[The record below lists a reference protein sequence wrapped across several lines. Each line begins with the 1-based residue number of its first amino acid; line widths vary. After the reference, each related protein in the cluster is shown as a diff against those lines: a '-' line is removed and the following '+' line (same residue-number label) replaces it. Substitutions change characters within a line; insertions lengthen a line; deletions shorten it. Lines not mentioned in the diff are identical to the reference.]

1 MSCYYSIPYYPTLS
15 LILVLNPITPKI
27 KALAIPLHMSS
38 AGRRP
43 GYFPFLPTAPFW
55 SSTQIQ
61 VSKVHYCNTVPLQM
75 QNALNTIKLQKISH
89 QCIQLKKKKE
99 LSNLPDPRQYS
110 VSQTRVGP
118 FPPSSLPL
126 RKSSNIYI
134 FNPIKN
140 VKKKYNWVH
149 CAMWLNISKAHPFC
163 AAVTCIAPKS
173 SSSSRLRLRLPV
185 KEMWKQE

>member
-15 LILVLNPITPKI
+15 LILVHNPITPKI
-27 KALAIPLHMSS
+27 KALAIPPHMSS

-43 GYFPFLPTAPFW
+43 GYFPFFADCPVLVVYTNSSIESALLQYCPAANAKCFKYYKTAKNLPSVHTA
-55 SSTQIQ
+55 QE
-61 VSKVHYCNTVPLQM
+61 
-75 QNALNTIKLQKISH
+75 
-89 QCIQLKKKKE
+89 KKKE

-110 VSQTRVGP
+110 VSQTRVAP

-140 VKKKYNWVH
+140 VKKKYN
-149 CAMWLNISKAHPFC
+149 
-163 AAVTCIAPKS
+163 
-173 SSSSRLRLRLPV
+173 
-185 KEMWKQE
+185 